1 MGRRAGGLALLAA
14 LAAGVPLA
22 SAPVSAQERR
32 PLVDRPSD
40 RPLEQ
45 PGYLPEEPPEGF
57 ELPPVRVPAPAP
69 GPPAG
74 PQFDVRDIAFE
85 GNRVIPTSALDAVA
99 APYKGRA
106 VSAAEIEELR
116 ERLSR
121 YYVERGYINSG
132 ALLSPDFFRAG
143 VVHYR
148 IVEGRLD
155 ELRARGLGGLNER
168 YVRERLLSPEQP
180 LNVNDLQERFQ
191 LLLADPLFTQVNAR
205 LQPGATPGSA
215 VLDMDLVRARPYDI
229 AIYANNYQPPS
240 IGAEAGGVTG
250 VVRNLTGLGDAL
262 DATLQRSF
270 DRGGRYGLGWTVP
283 VVYRTDVHARVDRG
297 ESSVLEEPVASLGV
311 DSVVNNYELGVQ
323 HALRETPRQHI
334 ALGLAYNYRD
344 NPTELLGEPFSFV
357 PGENTGTS
365 IVRAWRF
372 DQTLIQRWER
382 QTVALRSTISSG
394 STNVNPNAAPPDVV
408 PNRYYLTWLLQAQ
421 FAYRV
426 LPNGASVVA
435 RGNLQWTDDRLVP
448 LERIAI
454 GGVSTV
460 RGYPENTL
468 VRDEGYTASLEL
480 RYPVYE
486 RPASRLRLTVIPFF
500 DYGEAWNK
508 GEPRQNLA
516 SVGLGLNLEFYGL
529 FAELYYGHRLEEL
542 PGETSGNIQNKGVHF
557 QVRYNF

>member
-1 MGRRAGGLALLAA
+1 LKGLALLAA
-14 LAAGVPLA
+14 LAAGVALVPRPA
-22 SAPVSAQERR
+22 GAQDQR
-32 PLVDRPSD
+32 PLPDRPSD
-40 RPLEQ
+40 RPL
-45 PGYLPEEPPEGF
+45 PPPVYFPEEPPEGF
-57 ELPPVRVPAPAP
+57 ELPPVEAPPPAP
-69 GPPAG
+69 GPAG
-74 PQFDVRDIAFE
+74 PPEFDVRGFAFE
-85 GNRVIPTSALDAVA
+85 GNRVIATSALDAVA

-106 VSAAEIEELR
+106 LSAAEIEDLR

-121 YYVERGYINSG
+121 YYVERGYISSG
-132 ALLSPDFFRAG
+132 ALLDPDFFRDG

-155 ELRARGLGGLNER
+155 EVRARGLGRLNER
-168 YVRERLLSPEQP
+168 YVRERLPAPDRP

-191 LLLADPLFTQVNAR
+191 MLLADPLFSQINAR
-205 LQPGATPGSA
+205 LQPGAAPGSA
-215 VLDMDLVRARPYDI
+215 VLDMDVVRARPYDI
-229 AIYANNYQPPS
+229 AIYTNNYQPPS
-240 IGAEAGGVTG
+240 IGAEAVGVTG

-262 DATLQRSF
+262 DATLQHSW
-270 DRGGRYGLGWTVP
+270 DKGGRYGLGWNLP
-283 VVYRTDVHARVDRG
+283 VRYGTDLHLRVDRG

-311 DSVVNNYELGVQ
+311 DSVVDNYEVGIQ
-323 HALRETPRQHI
+323 HALRDTPRQRI

-344 NPTELLGEPFSFV
+344 NPTELLGQPFSFV

-382 QTVALRSTISSG
+382 QTLALRSTISSG
-394 STNVNPNAAPPDVV
+394 STNVNPDTAPADVV
-408 PNRYYLTWLLQAQ
+408 PARNYLTWLVQAQ

-468 VRDEGYTASLEL
+468 VRDQGYSASLEL

-486 RPASRLRLTVIPFF
+486 RPAERLRLTVIPFF

-516 SVGLGLNLEFYGL
+516 SIGLGLNLEWRGL

-557 QVRYNF
+557 QVRYNL